1 MRLAPENEP
10 GGETLDSAS
19 APPSSLLSKD
29 FDIFSKPLRQ
39 RSRRL
44 AGQFLDR
51 RGGLAKDGFSEHLVQ
66 ADEEIGDERREAASQ
81 QRGPFFLRRPID
93 VDDGMAEQFVS
104 SPARP

>member
-1 MRLAPENEP
+1 MGRAAEA
-10 GGETLDSAS
+10 LDSAS

-39 RSRRL
+39 RSRGL

-51 RGGLAKDGFSEHLVQ
+51 RGGLAKNGFAEHLVQ

-81 QRGPFFLRRPID
+81 QRSPFFLRRPID
-93 VDDGMAEQFVS
+93 VDDGMAS
-104 SPARP
+104 M